1 MTFFSKIWCSRFTSQ
16 IRPLRPGKRLARLL
30 GIYLPSRAPS
40 WPRWRIN
47 RTLLTPRDNSW
58 KTQRFLA
65 NLLQAHI
72 HFHGKFEKN
81 DMSIYS
87 AAYCCGNNS
96 PCCSSLDIANSWGHF
111 LHFFRMGVLQIFWFE
126 TDTNWMVYTAI
137 SVPALGRRD
146 PSDSSIKRSIWDVL
160 AGMLVFHRITYRYSA
175 GSALLFVDILAIDSA
190 LAAEIVH
197 VMLNKIIIFT
207 QGSSLQRPCRG
218 KGLFVLDTCWV
229 SLIVRPCPQ
238 TGAINWGNHY
248 FTGVYF
254 INEFNRW
261 TSFGQ
266 VGLDEGS
273 SSMRMILSYSDAS
286 FYDVSANELWPFTW
300 SVRTCKE
307 IGLQFCTIPILC
319 CTDVTRYIAFAL
331 AHFLGSSWAFV
342 SQTLPPSFAIP
353 SFRGQYMRRY
363 YRTNNAP

>member
-1 MTFFSKIWCSRFTSQ
+1 M
-16 IRPLRPGKRLARLL
+16 
-30 GIYLPSRAPS
+30 
-40 WPRWRIN
+40 
-47 RTLLTPRDNSW
+47 
-58 KTQRFLA
+58 
-65 NLLQAHI
+65 
-72 HFHGKFEKN
+72 
-81 DMSIYS
+81 
-87 AAYCCGNNS
+87 
-96 PCCSSLDIANSWGHF
+96 
-111 LHFFRMGVLQIFWFE
+111 
-126 TDTNWMVYTAI
+126 
-137 SVPALGRRD
+137 
-146 PSDSSIKRSIWDVL
+146 
-160 AGMLVFHRITYRYSA
+160 FHRITYRYSA

-286 FYDVSANELWPFTW
+286 FYDVSTNELWPFTW

-331 AHFLGSSWAFV
+331 AHFLRSS
-342 SQTLPPSFAIP
+342 
-353 SFRGQYMRRY
+353 
-363 YRTNNAP
+363 